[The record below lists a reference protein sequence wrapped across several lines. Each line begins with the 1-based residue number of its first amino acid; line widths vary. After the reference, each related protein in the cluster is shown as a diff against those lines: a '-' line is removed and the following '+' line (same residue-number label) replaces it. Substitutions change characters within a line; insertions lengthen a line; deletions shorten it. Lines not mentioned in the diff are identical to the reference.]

1 VDLDSTF
8 SPQTPDKPKSRRRY
22 HRGRGRAGNGAKH
35 RSSLL
40 HNSARR
46 TRPGKKGQRLR
57 FSRRGFSRE
66 LQKVDSDIRSHS
78 LGLNFSDNK
87 VSVSSRCDLRPPLA
101 KRYAAA
107 ILSWPLSL
115 YLRLSRQPSYR
126 PPAPRSPCWFGTERD
141 WSCRQLE
148 RSSAVWMQRSIPI
161 KRWICSRSSSIS
173 LAFQRSPNGRNL
185 PAT

>member
-1 VDLDSTF
+1 MLQSAAKPTVDLDSTF

-66 LQKVDSDIRSHS
+66 LRKVDSDIRSHS

-101 KRYAAA
+101 NATLRPFCRGRFLC
-107 ILSWPLSL
+107 ICVSL
-115 YLRLSRQPSYR
+115 VNHLIGRRLREVRAGSVRREIGVAGNWSGPARFGCSAPYR
-126 PPAPRSPCWFGTERD
+126 
-141 WSCRQLE
+141 
-148 RSSAVWMQRSIPI
+148 
-161 KRWICSRSSSIS
+161 
-173 LAFQRSPNGRNL
+173 
-185 PAT
+185 